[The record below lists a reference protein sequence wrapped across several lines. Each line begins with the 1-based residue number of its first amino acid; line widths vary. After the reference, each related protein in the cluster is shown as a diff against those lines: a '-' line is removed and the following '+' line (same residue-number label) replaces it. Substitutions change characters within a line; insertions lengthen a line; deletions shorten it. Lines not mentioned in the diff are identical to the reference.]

1 MGSAI
6 VEYITTHDRRTMD
19 NDRYKNE
26 ISKPVVQDGDREMIS
41 PSKSNKEP
49 TKPVEDK

>member
-6 VEYITTHDRRTMD
+6 VECITTQDRWTMD
-19 NDRYKNE
+19 NDRNKNE
-26 ISKPVVQDGDREMIS
+26 ISQPAIQEGDREMIS